1 MKLVSFR
8 FLFTFQTTRA
18 LHGFVA
24 AIMARLY
31 HSLSQFERG
40 CFCQSSNT
48 KILLISVLDVL
59 TVEGPITYFA
69 IKRSSL
75 AQLLSYKA
83 AFPSKF
89 PNSATFVSQSK
100 TFQFLEVARNL
111 HCRSVKDSGYLSDC
125 SVYPCSSRRSRAV
138 YFFLAEISVYV

>member
-1 MKLVSFR
+1 MKLVSFLC
-8 FLFTFQTTRA
+8 LFAFQTTRA
-18 LHGFVA
+18 LLGFVA
-24 AIMARLY
+24 VIMARLY
-31 HSLSQFERG
+31 HGLSQFERG
-40 CFCQSSNT
+40 CFCESSNT

-75 AQLLSYKA
+75 ALLLSYKA

-89 PNSATFVSQSK
+89 PSSATFVSQSK

-138 YFFLAEISVYV
+138 HFFLAEISVYV

>member
-1 MKLVSFR
+1 MKLVSFV
-8 FLFTFQTTRA
+8 FHFAFQTTRT
-18 LHGFVA
+18 LLGFVA
-24 AIMARLY
+24 IIMARLY

-40 CFCQSSNT
+40 CFCESSNT

-69 IKRSSL
+69 IKRSGL
-75 AQLLSYKA
+75 ALLLSYRA
-83 AFPSKF
+83 PFPSKF

-111 HCRSVKDSGYLSDC
+111 HCRSMKDSRYLSDN
-125 SVYPCSSRRSRAV
+125 SVYPRSSCRSRAV
-138 YFFLAEISVYV
+138 HFFLAEMSVYV